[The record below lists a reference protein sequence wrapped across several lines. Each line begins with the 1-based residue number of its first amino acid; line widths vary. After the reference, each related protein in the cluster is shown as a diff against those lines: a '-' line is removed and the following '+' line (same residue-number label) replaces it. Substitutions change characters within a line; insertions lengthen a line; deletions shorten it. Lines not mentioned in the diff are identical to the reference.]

1 MEWKTTTE
9 GGSPEMVSGVSRSPR
24 SEAEWATEPGAL
36 WAAQGANT
44 RKARKG
50 GPDEGRQPGEGE
62 WRSRSPRSEA
72 ERVTEPGAPWAAQGA
87 MPQGGAA
94 SVSSVDPPSL
104 FLRLFVLLVAKSQST
119 LLAAMGRR

>member
-1 MEWKTTTE
+1 MEWETTTE
-9 GGSPEMVSGVSRSPR
+9 GGSPERVSGV
-24 SEAEWATEPGAL
+24 
-36 WAAQGANT
+36 
-44 RKARKG
+44 
-50 GPDEGRQPGEGE
+50 
-62 WRSRSPRSEA
+62 SRSPRSEA

-104 FLRLFVLLVAKSQST
+104 FLRLFVLFVAKSQST